1 MYIEL
6 SPEDSDFSV
15 VPLEVGIFFFFSPMA
30 LVPQGLELEVSLV
43 LIISFRIILLL
54 PP

>member
-6 SPEDSDFSV
+6 SPEDSDFPV
-15 VPLEVGIFFFFSPMA
+15 VPLEVGFFFFFFSPMA

-43 LIISFRIILLL
+43 LIISFRIILL